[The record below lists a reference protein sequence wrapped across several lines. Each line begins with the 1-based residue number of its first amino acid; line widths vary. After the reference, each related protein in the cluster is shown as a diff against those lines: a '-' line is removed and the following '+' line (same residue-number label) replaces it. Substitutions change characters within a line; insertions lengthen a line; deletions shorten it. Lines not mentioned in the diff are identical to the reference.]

1 MKKSGRNKG
10 FTLMEL
16 IIVVAII
23 AILVGVITPNLIQY
37 IEKANQVMDT
47 NNARAIADALYYYS
61 LDVTNEPLKCNEGL
75 RDQNKGLRG
84 YVYVDD
90 DEVRCSDQLVW
101 NALMDAGLLEEGE
114 PSPRWN
120 TECVSIGG
128 RLRVHAKAWSTYQV
142 DFYFSSDG
150 IIEGFSYSAIA
161 RAGRTEL
168 GNDEEISR
176 YFASKISGAS
186 HATEIGESW

>member
-1 MKKSGRNKG
+1 
-10 FTLMEL
+10 
-16 IIVVAII
+16 
-23 AILVGVITPNLIQY
+23 
-37 IEKANQVMDT
+37 
-47 NNARAIADALYYYS
+47 
-61 LDVTNEPLKCNEGL
+61 
-75 RDQNKGLRG
+75 
-84 YVYVDD
+84 
-90 DEVRCSDQLVW
+90 
-101 NALMDAGLLEEGE
+101 MDAGLLEEGA

-120 TECVSIGG
+120 TECVSKGG
-128 RLRVHAKAWSTYQV
+128 RLRVHARAWSTYQV
-142 DFYFSSDG
+142 DFYFSADG

>member
-1 MKKSGRNKG
+1 MKKLERNKG
-10 FTLMEL
+10 FTLIEL

-23 AILVGVITPNLIQY
+23 AILVGVITPNLLQY
-37 IEKANQVMDT
+37 IERANQVIDT

-61 LDVTNEPLKCNEGL
+61 LDVTNEPLRCNEGL

-90 DEVRCSDQLVW
+90 DEVRCSDELVW
-101 NALMDAGLLEEGE
+101 KALVDTGLLEGE
-114 PSPRWN
+114 PTSRWN
-120 TECVSIGG
+120 TEQVSKGG

-176 YFASKISGAS
+176 YFASKISGAT
-186 HATEIGESW
+186 HASEIGQSQ

>member
-1 MKKSGRNKG
+1 MKNLGRNKG
-10 FTLMEL
+10 ITLIEL
-16 IIVVAII
+16 IIVVAIM

-37 IEKANQVMDT
+37 IERTNQVLDT

-84 YVYVDD
+84 YVYVDE
-90 DEVRCSDQLVW
+90 DEVRCSDELVW
-101 NALMDAGLLEEGE
+101 NALVDAGLLEGT
-114 PSPRWN
+114 PTSRWN
-120 TECVSIGG
+120 TEQVSHNS
-128 RLRVHAKAWSTYQV
+128 RLRVHARAWSTYQI

-161 RAGRTEL
+161 GSGRTTL
-168 GNDEEISR
+168 GNDEDISR
-176 YFASKISGAS
+176 YFASKICAPTHS
-186 HATEIGESW
+186 TEIGESE

>member
-1 MKKSGRNKG
+1 MKKLERNKG
-10 FTLMEL
+10 FTLIEL

-23 AILVGVITPNLIQY
+23 AILLGVITPNLLQY
-37 IEKANQVMDT
+37 IERTNQVIDT

-61 LDVTNEPLKCNEGL
+61 LDVTNEPLRYNEGL

-90 DEVRCSDQLVW
+90 DEVRCSDELVW
-101 NALMDAGLLEEGE
+101 KALVDTGLLEGE
-114 PSPRWN
+114 ATSRWN
-120 TECVSIGG
+120 TEQVSKGG

-176 YFASKISGAS
+176 YFASKISGAT
-186 HATEIGESW
+186 HASEIGQSQ

>member
-1 MKKSGRNKG
+1 MKKLERNKG
-10 FTLMEL
+10 FTLIEL

-23 AILVGVITPNLIQY
+23 VILVGVITPNLIQY
-37 IEKANQVMDT
+37 IEKANQVIDT

-90 DEVRCSDQLVW
+90 DEVRCSDELVW
-101 NALMDAGLLEEGE
+101 NALVDAGLLEGE
-114 PSPRWN
+114 ATDRWH
-120 TECVSIGG
+120 TERVSKGS

-142 DFYFSSDG
+142 DFYFSEDG

-161 RAGRTEL
+161 RSGRTTL
-168 GNDEEISR
+168 GNDEEVSR
-176 YFASKISGAS
+176 YFSSKINGATHS
-186 HATEIGESW
+186 TEIGESW

>member
-1 MKKSGRNKG
+1 MKKSRRNKG
-10 FTLMEL
+10 FTLIEL

-23 AILVGVITPNLIQY
+23 AILVGIITPNLIQY
-37 IEKANQVMDT
+37 IERANQVIDT

-61 LDVTNEPLKCNEGL
+61 LDVTNEPLRCNEGL

-90 DEVRCSDQLVW
+90 DEVRCSDALVW
-101 NALMDAGLLEEGE
+101 NALMDAGLLDGE

-120 TECVSIGG
+120 TEQVCKGG

-161 RAGRTEL
+161 RSGRTEL
-168 GNDEEISR
+168 GNDEEASR

>member
-1 MKKSGRNKG
+1 MKKLERNKG
-10 FTLMEL
+10 FTLIEL

-23 AILVGVITPNLIQY
+23 AILLGVITPNLIQY
-37 IEKANQVMDT
+37 IERTNQVIDT

-61 LDVTNEPLKCNEGL
+61 LDVTNEPLRCNEGL

-90 DEVRCSDQLVW
+90 DEVRCSDELVW
-101 NALMDAGLLEEGE
+101 KALVDTGLLEGE
-114 PSPRWN
+114 ATSRWN
-120 TECVSIGG
+120 TEQVCKGG

-161 RAGRTEL
+161 RSGRTGL

-176 YFASKISGAS
+176 YFASKISGAT
-186 HATEIGESW
+186 HASEIGQSQ

>member
-1 MKKSGRNKG
+1 MKNLGRNKG

-16 IIVVAII
+16 IIVVAIM
-23 AILVGVITPNLIQY
+23 AILVGVIAPNLIHY

-61 LDVTNEPLKCNEGL
+61 LDVTNEPLKYNEGL

-101 NALMDAGLLEEGE
+101 NALMDAGLLEEGA
-114 PSPRWN
+114 PSSRWN
-120 TECVSIGG
+120 TECVSKGG

-142 DFYFSSDG
+142 DFYFSADG

>member
-1 MKKSGRNKG
+1 MKKLERNKG
-10 FTLMEL
+10 FTLIEL

-23 AILVGVITPNLIQY
+23 AILLGVITPNLLQY
-37 IEKANQVMDT
+37 IERTNQVIDT

-61 LDVTNEPLKCNEGL
+61 LDVTNEPLRYNEGL

-101 NALMDAGLLEEGE
+101 NALMDAGLLEEGA
-114 PSPRWN
+114 PSSRWN
-120 TECVSIGG
+120 TECVSKGG

-142 DFYFSSDG
+142 DFYFSADG

-176 YFASKISGAS
+176 YFASKISGAT
-186 HATEIGESW
+186 HASEIGQSQ